1 MFDVKSVNARYFEVK
16 LSLTDDN
23 GEIIKSIDVE
33 VEPPKVKVLK
43 RLTGLTKSKENTME
57 ELTECINLILNKN
70 KTKSTIPVEY
80 IYDMDF
86 DEMENLFLKYFE
98 WLSSTKNLP
107 N

>member
-23 GEIIKSIDVE
+23 GETIKSIDVE

-70 KTKSTIPVEY
+70 KTKSNIPVEY
-80 IYDMDF
+80 IDDMDF
-86 DEMENLFLKYFE
+86 DEMQNLILKYFE

>member
-80 IYDMDF
+80 IDDMDF

>member
-80 IYDMDF
+80 IDDMDF
-86 DEMENLFLKYFE
+86 DEMQNLILKYFE
-98 WLSSTKNLP
+98 WLSSAKNLP

>member
-1 MFDVKSVNARYFEVK
+1 MFDVKSINTRYFEVK

-23 GEIIKSIDVE
+23 GEVIKNIDVE
-33 VEPPKVKVLK
+33 VEPPKVGLLK
-43 RLTGLTKSKENTME
+43 RLTGLTNAKDNTMG
-57 ELTECINLILNKN
+57 ELTECIRLMLNKN

-86 DEMENLFLKYFE
+86 DEMQNLILKYFE

>member
-33 VEPPKVKVLK
+33 VESPKVKLLK
-43 RLTGLTKSKENTME
+43 RLTGLSKAKENTME
-57 ELTECINLILNKN
+57 ELTKCINLILNKN
-70 KTKSTIPVEY
+70 KENKKIPLEY
-80 IYDMDF
+80 IDDMDF
-86 DEMENLFLKYFE
+86 DEMSNLLTSYFE
-98 WLSSTKNLP
+98 WLSQTKNLP

>member
-70 KTKSTIPVEY
+70 KTKSTISVEY
-80 IYDMDF
+80 IDDMDF
-86 DEMENLFLKYFE
+86 DEMQNLILKYFE

>member
-43 RLTGLTKSKENTME
+43 RLTGLTKSKDNTME

-70 KTKSTIPVEY
+70 KTKSTISVEY
-80 IYDMDF
+80 IDDMDF
-86 DEMENLFLKYFE
+86 DEMQNLILKYFE